1 MTEPHKN
8 SAGRRWAEEGRVAGK
23 ASRIILHFRTAYK
36 WGRKVILWCRES
48 DEKNKGH
55 LTDQF
60 LELWDACVRLG
71 AEVVGVIFD
80 VFYGYVTDPGWKAR
94 ILKAEEMARRQNAIL
109 LATEP
114 NRFVRNELV
123 RTNDEELWDLQAN
136 EAELDVLGSLTSGV
150 VLMTL
155 CPPDVSPSD
164 ERSLQTK
171 RGLRAGAM
179 QSAKPSE
186 MRTHWKPI
194 AIAMWKAKVG
204 LEKEIFSVR
213 KIAKYLG
220 QKKSTIHDW
229 ISQPAK

>member
-80 VFYGYVTDPGWKAR
+80 VFYERDMPLSTNTGVALWATGYLHRYGFTQED
-94 ILKAEEMARRQNAIL
+94 MARVVVRARRNAL
-109 LATEP
+109 KNPNAT
-114 NRFVRNELV
+114 
-123 RTNDEELWDLQAN
+123 
-136 EAELDVLGSLTSGV
+136 
-150 VLMTL
+150 
-155 CPPDVSPSD
+155 
-164 ERSLQTK
+164 
-171 RGLRAGAM
+171 
-179 QSAKPSE
+179 
-186 MRTHWKPI
+186 
-194 AIAMWKAKVG
+194 
-204 LEKEIFSVR
+204 
-213 KIAKYLG
+213 
-220 QKKSTIHDW
+220 
-229 ISQPAK
+229 